1 MGVRGS
7 GTRLVKNFVKCK
19 KWQGAKVTLGK
30 RESRGFNRASGE
42 RRRVPRACKGP
53 KAQKAKGSK
62 LAKG

>member
-1 MGVRGS
+1 M
-7 GTRLVKNFVKCK
+7 
-19 KWQGAKVTLGK
+19 TLGK